1 MEHSILIVHLMAALV
16 LLWLIF
22 RDRIRTL
29 RGLSVTLALLLLLT
43 GAYNFMTR
51 MVNPPAGWHALI
63 GMKILLALHMISMV
77 LLIARG
83 HSDAQKLERWRR
95 GAFFSGVAV
104 TLIGLY
110 YSNLARL

>member
-1 MEHSILIVHLMAALV
+1 MEQSILILHLMSALV

-22 RDRIRTL
+22 RDKVRIQ
-29 RGLSVTLALLLLLT
+29 RGLSATLAIVLLVS
-43 GAYNFMTR
+43 GSYNFMTR
-51 MVNPPAGWHALI
+51 MVDPPAGWHALI
-63 GMKILLALHMISMV
+63 GIKILLALHMISMV
-77 LLIARG
+77 LLLARG
-83 HSDAQKLERWRR
+83 DDDVQKLERWRR